1 MAKNYFV
8 CEQCVKITFGDA
20 LDSSEINFIILNCFN
35 ELKVSSG
42 RTLLSELLKGKINN
56 YIFEE
61 KLNENNYFG
70 SLKNLTKSQI
80 INLIDQVIE
89 QGYLEVYSSDKKF
102 NRPLIKITESGK
114 KILEKV
120 DK

>member
-1 MAKNYFV
+1 MTKNYFF
-8 CEQCVKITFGDA
+8 CKNCNKITFGDA

-42 RTLLSELLKGKINN
+42 RTLLSEILKGKIDN

-61 KLNENNYFG
+61 KINENNYFG
-70 SLKNLTKSQI
+70 FLKNLTKSQI

-102 NRPLIKITESGK
+102 GRPLLRITDIGK
-114 KILEKV
+114 KILKEVEK
-120 DK
+120 